1 MSSQAAFISV
11 AIDFFGKVKNMV
23 DFAFTEEQELF
34 RKSVREWCEKHIP
47 LEKIREMDSR
57 GHIPHE
63 ILKSMGDMGLLIMT
77 APEEH
82 GGTGAD
88 WVTACIAAEELGYAD
103 VSIALP
109 VLWLVE
115 SSWGYMV
122 DRYCSETVR
131 EAVIRKAIKGDA
143 FIGIGSTE
151 AGGGSDVAA
160 FKSTAKKQGND
171 WILNGEKTYI
181 SGTEEAK
188 KLGGGYFV
196 VARTSPAPQ
205 EASHRGMTGYYLPI
219 DAPGVEVNKRFEDM
233 GRMAISTGGFLM
245 KNVKI
250 PDSYRIGD
258 VDKGFYLTM
267 EGFDTARILI
277 AAVCVGAARRA
288 LDIGMEY
295 IKERKAF
302 GRPIAKFQGIQFEL
316 ADDWAH
322 LEALRSLAYR
332 TAWMMDKRYKEN
344 KFTPLEVTRMIAA
357 CKLIA
362 PHFAFDVYKR
372 SMIWLGAWGYTKECP
387 LEMGLRG
394 IMSYCVGAEGSTN
407 IQRIVIAREILGKD
421 YIAYK

>member
-1 MSSQAAFISV
+1 
-11 AIDFFGKVKNMV
+11 MV
-23 DFAFTEEQELF
+23 DFGFTEEQELF
-34 RKSVREWCEKHIP
+34 RKAVREWCEKNLP
-47 LEKIREMDSR
+47 MEKIREMDTQ
-57 GHIPHE
+57 GAIPQE
-63 ILKSMGDMGLLIMT
+63 LLRSMGEMGLNIMT

-115 SSWGYMV
+115 SSWGYVV
-122 DRYCSETVR
+122 DRHCSETVR
-131 EAVIRKAIKGDA
+131 DAVIRKAIKGNA

-151 AGGGSDVAA
+151 AGGGSDVAG

-188 KLGGGYFV
+188 RLGGGYFV
-196 VARTSPAPQ
+196 IARSSPAPPD
-205 EASHRGMTGYYLPI
+205 APHRGMTGFYVPMN
-219 DAPGVEVNKRFEDM
+219 APGVEINKRFDDM

-245 KNVKI
+245 KNVKV
-250 PDSYRIGD
+250 PDSDRIGE

-277 AAVCVGAARRA
+277 SAVCGGAARRA
-288 LDIGMEY
+288 LHIGMEY

-302 GRPIAKFQGIQFEL
+302 GRPIGKFQGLQFEL

-322 LEALRSLAYR
+322 LEALRSLTFR
-332 TAWMMDKRYKEN
+332 TAWMMDQRYKEK
-344 KFTPLEVTRMIAA
+344 KFSPLQVTQMIAA

-362 PHFAFDVYKR
+362 PHLAFDVYKHT
-372 SMIWLGAWGYTKECP
+372 MIWLGAYGYTKECP

-394 IMSYCVGAEGSTN
+394 IMSYCVGAEGATN
-407 IQRIVIAREILGKD
+407 IQRTVIARELLGKEF
-421 YIAYK
+421 IAYR

>member
-1 MSSQAAFISV
+1 
-11 AIDFFGKVKNMV
+11 MV
-23 DFAFTEEQELF
+23 DFEFTEEQDLF

-47 LEKIREMDSR
+47 LEKIREMDSQGR
-57 GHIPHE
+57 IPHE
-63 ILKSMGDMGLLIMT
+63 VLKSMGEMGLLIMT

-88 WVTACIAAEELGYAD
+88 WVTACIAAEELAYAD

-115 SSWGYMV
+115 SSWGYVV

-160 FKSTAKKQGND
+160 FKSTAKKQGSD

-196 VARTSPAPQ
+196 VARTSPAPP
-205 EASHRGMTGYYLPI
+205 EASHRGMTGYYLPM

-250 PDSYRIGD
+250 PDSYRIGE
-258 VDKGFYLTM
+258 VGKGFYLTM

-277 AAVCVGAARRA
+277 AAVCVGATRRA

-302 GRPIAKFQGIQFEL
+302 GRPIGKFQGIQFEL

-322 LEALRSLAYR
+322 LEALRSLAFR

-344 KFTPLEVTRMIAA
+344 KFTPLEVSKMIAA

-362 PHFAFDVYKR
+362 PHFAFDVYKHA
-372 SMIWLGAWGYTKECP
+372 MIWLGAWGYTKECP

-394 IMSYCVGAEGSTN
+394 IMSYCVGAEGTTN
-407 IQRIVIAREILGKD
+407 IQRTIIARELLGKE
-421 YIAYK
+421 YTAYK

>member
-1 MSSQAAFISV
+1 
-11 AIDFFGKVKNMV
+11 MV
-23 DFAFTEEQELF
+23 DFEFTEEQDLF
-34 RKSVREWCEKHIP
+34 RKSVREWCEKQIP
-47 LEKIREMDSR
+47 LEKIREMDSQ
-57 GHIPHE
+57 GHIPQE
-63 ILKSMGDMGLLIMT
+63 ILRSMGEMGLLIMT

-115 SSWGYMV
+115 SSWGYVV
-122 DRYCSETVR
+122 DKHCSETVR
-131 EAVIRKAIKGDA
+131 EAVIRKAIKGNA

-196 VARTSPAPQ
+196 IARTSPAPP
-205 EASHRGMTGYYLPI
+205 EASHRGMTGYYLPMN
-219 DAPGVEVNKRFEDM
+219 APGVEINKRFEDM

-250 PDSYRIGD
+250 PDSYRIGE

-277 AAVCVGAARRA
+277 AAVCVGVARRA
-288 LDIGMEY
+288 LDVGMDY

-302 GRPIAKFQGIQFEL
+302 GRPIGKFQGIQFEL

-344 KFTPLEVTRMIAA
+344 KFTPLEVSRMIAA

-362 PHFAFDVYKR
+362 PHLAFDIFKHA
-372 SMIWLGAWGYTKECP
+372 MIWLGAWGYTKECP

-407 IQRIVIAREILGKD
+407 IQRTVIARELLGKE
-421 YIAYK
+421 YTAYK